1 MMRMHNPPHPGELLR
16 EFLPEGL
23 TIEEVAQRL
32 GVSRVQLSRLLN
44 GRCAMSAEMA
54 IRVGLLTSTTPESW
68 LNGQT
73 KWDLWQATHNPQ
85 KPRPAVQ
92 PFRRAA

>member
-16 EFLPEGL
+16 EFLPEDL

-54 IRVGLLTSTTPESW
+54 IRVGLLTRTTPESW

-73 KWDLWQATHNPQ
+73 KWDLWQATQ

>member
-16 EFLPEGL
+16 EFLPEDL
-23 TIEEVAQRL
+23 TIEVVAQRL

-73 KWDLWQATHNPQ
+73 KWDLWQATQ

>member
-44 GRCAMSAEMA
+44 GRCSMSAEMA

-73 KWDLWQATHNPQ
+73 KWDLWQATQ
-85 KPRPAVQ
+85 KPLPAVQ